1 MSFSILPVQ
10 NAKDTLRFIKSQ
22 WNFYQND
29 PLWVPPLIMDRK
41 KLLDTK
47 NNPLYTHTDI
57 QCFIA
62 VENNKIVGRI
72 AGIYNRNHLKTH
84 NDGVGFFGF
93 FECIDNQQI
102 ANALIDTAKQWVKV
116 KGCISLRGPVN
127 PTLNDESGLLVD
139 GFDSSP
145 IMLMCYNPPYY
156 ERLILNSGLEKVKDL
171 YAYYINF
178 DTYMTE
184 KMIRV
189 QAMIRERNGITIRKM
204 NLKDKTQ
211 FKKDVEFLRDI
222 YNNAWQPNWGFVRMS
237 DAEFDYLANDL
248 KQIANGNLIL
258 LAEVKGKPA
267 GFVVGLQNV
276 NDALRHNRKGHLLPG
291 IWHLLTKFKK
301 SNWGRIPI
309 MGVLPEFQKTGL
321 DAVLYH
327 DIGVEAKKLNIFH
340 WEASWIL
347 EDNIMMNRAMTETM
361 NGKHYKTYR
370 LYEMEV

>member
-1 MSFSILPVQ
+1 MSFSIQPIQ

-29 PLWVPPLIMDRK
+29 PNWVPPLIMDRK

-62 VENNKIVGRI
+62 VESNKIVGRI
-72 AGIYNRNHLKTH
+72 AAIYNRNHLKTH

-93 FECIDNQQI
+93 FECIDNQEI
-102 ANALIDTAKQWVKV
+102 ANALIDTAKQWVKA
-116 KGCISLRGPVN
+116 KGCTSLRGPVN
-127 PTLNDESGLLVD
+127 PTLNDETGLLVE

-156 ERLILNSGLEKVKDL
+156 ERLLLKCGLEKAKDL

-204 NLKDKTQ
+204 DLKNKTQ

-222 YNNAWQPNWGFVRMS
+222 YNQAWQPNWGFVRMT

-267 GFVVGLQNV
+267 GFVVALPNV
-276 NDALRHNRKGHLLPG
+276 NDALKHNKSGALLTG
-291 IWHLLTKFKK
+291 VWHLLTKLKK
-301 SNWGRIPI
+301 TNWGRLPI

-347 EDNIMMNRAMTETM
+347 EDNVMMNRAMTESM
-361 NGKHYKTYR
+361 NGKRYKTYR
-370 LYEMEV
+370 LYETGV

>member
-1 MSFSILPVQ
+1 MSFSIQPVMTS
-10 NAKDTLRFIKSQ
+10 KDTLRFIKSQ

-29 PLWVPPLIMDRK
+29 PNWVPPLIMDRK

-47 NNPLYTHTDI
+47 NNLLYLHTNI

-62 VENNKIVGRI
+62 VDGGNIVGRI
-72 AGIYNRNHLKTH
+72 AAIYNGNHLKTH

-93 FECIDNQQI
+93 FECIDNQEI
-102 ANALIDTAKQWVKV
+102 ANALIDTAKQWVKA
-116 KGCISLRGPVN
+116 KGCTALRGPVN
-127 PTLNDESGLLVD
+127 PTLNDETGLLVD
-139 GFDSSP
+139 GFDSAP

-156 ERLILNSGLEKVKDL
+156 EKLLLNSGLEKVKDL

-204 NLKDKTQ
+204 NLKNKTQ
-211 FKKDVEFLRDI
+211 FLKDVEFLRDI
-222 YNNAWQPNWGFVRMS
+222 YNQAWQPNWGFVRMT

-248 KQIANGNLIL
+248 KQIANPNLIL

-267 GFVVGLQNV
+267 GFVVALPNV
-276 NDALRHNRKGHLLPG
+276 NDALKHNKSGGLLTG
-291 IWHLLTKFKK
+291 VWHLLTKLKK
-301 SNWGRIPI
+301 TNWGRLPI

-347 EDNIMMNRAMTETM
+347 EDNVMMNRAMTESM
-361 NGKHYKTYR
+361 NGKRYKTYR
-370 LYEMEV
+370 LYEMGV

>member
-1 MSFSILPVQ
+1 MSFSIQPVQ
-10 NAKDTLRFIKSQ
+10 NAKETLRFIKSQ

-29 PLWVPPLIMDRK
+29 PHWVPPLIMDRK

-62 VENNKIVGRI
+62 VDNNKIVGRI
-72 AGIYNRNHLKTH
+72 AAIYNRNHLKTH

-93 FECIDNQQI
+93 FECIDNQEI
-102 ANALIDTAKQWVKV
+102 ANALIDTAKQWVKA
-116 KGCISLRGPVN
+116 KGCTSLRGPVN
-127 PTLNDESGLLVD
+127 PTLNDETGLLVE

-156 ERLILNSGLEKVKDL
+156 ERLLLNSGLDKVKDL

-189 QAMIRERNGITIRKM
+189 QAMIRQRNDITIRKM
-204 NLKDKTQ
+204 NLKNKTQ

-222 YNNAWQPNWGFVRMS
+222 YNQAWQPNWGFVRMT

-267 GFVVGLQNV
+267 GFVVALPNV
-276 NDALRHNRKGHLLPG
+276 NDALKHNKSGGLLTG
-291 IWHLLTKFKK
+291 VWHLLTKLKK
-301 SNWGRIPI
+301 TNWGRLPI
-309 MGVLPEFQKTGL
+309 MGVLPEYQKTGL

-347 EDNIMMNRAMTETM
+347 EDNVMMNRAMTESM
-361 NGKHYKTYR
+361 NGKRYKTYR
-370 LYEMEV
+370 LYEMGV